1 MKIHEF
7 CEKHGSR
14 TRPIRTVMG
23 EWQAAELHSLLGQ
36 AGDVVREQ
44 GPPLAGI
51 AASIGEHSG
60 SAVVIGDFLKGSTL
74 LDQLPPDLR
83 AALSELR
90 KIDARDLVRM
100 RSELLAHLS
109 GGDGD
114 HLPFDD
120 PRVMGYINKIKGQI
134 GENLFARHIGKAAT
148 LAPSGSQEGWDIA
161 VRQADGSHEYVQVKL
176 YKSPYG
182 VVQHMR
188 KVQEKISAGELEGVD
203 QEQVT
208 QVLFAVPED
217 IHGEVQRLAERFDGL
232 SDMLYDKPIQ
242 VSSQRAADLVTEG
255 MGNVGPDQLGHFFDE
270 LLGGCLVAGSLHGVV
285 NGFLWYKG
293 SKELSAAV
301 ADAAADSA
309 VSSVGIGIALLAE
322 SAFDTAFMAGGVGMA
337 ARMFLKRAA
346 RSRWDFADFLKES
359 LATTRTNVSALRS

>member
-1 MKIHEF
+1 
-7 CEKHGSR
+7 
-14 TRPIRTVMG
+14 
-23 EWQAAELHSLLGQ
+23 
-36 AGDVVREQ
+36 
-44 GPPLAGI
+44 
-51 AASIGEHSG
+51 
-60 SAVVIGDFLKGSTL
+60 
-74 LDQLPPDLR
+74 
-83 AALSELR
+83 
-90 KIDARDLVRM
+90 
-100 RSELLAHLS
+100 
-109 GGDGD
+109 
-114 HLPFDD
+114 
-120 PRVMGYINKIKGQI
+120 
-134 GENLFARHIGKAAT
+134 
-148 LAPSGSQEGWDIA
+148 
-161 VRQADGSHEYVQVKL
+161 
-176 YKSPYG
+176 
-182 VVQHMR
+182 
-188 KVQEKISAGELEGVD
+188 
-203 QEQVT
+203 
-208 QVLFAVPED
+208 
-217 IHGEVQRLAERFDGL
+217 
-232 SDMLYDKPIQ
+232 MLYDKPIQ